1 MTKETA
7 RQPQHH
13 SESGNADRLHQGVCA
28 SAELAPYC
36 SHVRELVSAERFGHI
51 ERVTE
56 TAVAIAEANG
66 LSQVDRDRIALAAI
80 LHDAARD
87 LPDEEL
93 LRLGQPVDEFEAS
106 HPLTLHGRASKQL
119 AATWGVTDQVVL
131 EAIDGHVFGVPL
143 GHRVGMCV
151 YVADVCEPGRGVN
164 DDLRELAMHDLESAY
179 RRAVASKV
187 EYLRDAGKAI
197 HPDTLSVFHS
207 LNAEP
212 T

>member
-1 MTKETA
+1 MSKETA
-7 RQPQHH
+7 RQPQHS
-13 SESGNADRLHQGVCA
+13 SESGNATPLQLDVCA

-36 SHVRELVSAERFGHI
+36 IRVRELVSAERFGHI

-66 LSQVDRDRIALAAI
+66 LSRVDRDRVALAAI

-93 LRLGQPVDEFEAS
+93 LRLGLPVDEFEAS
-106 HPLTLHGRASKQL
+106 HPLTLHGRASKRL
-119 AATWGVTDQVVL
+119 AETWGVTDPVVL

-164 DDLRELAMHDLESAY
+164 DDLRELAIHDLESAY

-187 EYLRDAGKAI
+187 EYLRATGKAI
-197 HPDTLSVFHS
+197 HPDTLAVFNS
-207 LNAEP
+207 LP
-212 T
+212 PDQT